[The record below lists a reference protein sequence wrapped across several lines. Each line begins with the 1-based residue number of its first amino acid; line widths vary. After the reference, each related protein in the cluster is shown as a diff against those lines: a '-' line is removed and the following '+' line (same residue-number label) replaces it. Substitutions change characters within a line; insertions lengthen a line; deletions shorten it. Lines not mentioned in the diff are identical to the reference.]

1 MQLTGFLKKLK
12 NEQVSIE
19 LKYGTTVW
27 GIVRN
32 VSPQMNVSLT
42 DVRLTLPAKSSDATL
57 AAVLLSG
64 GSTQGQDSKRTTSLE
79 FINIRG
85 NTIRHILLP
94 DNINLDALLVDQE
107 EVNRLRKLG
116 KVGHDANKKRSLESN
131 GNAPKR
137 PKRAF

>member
-12 NEQVSIE
+12 NERVSIE
-19 LKYGTTVW
+19 LKNGTTVW

-42 DVRLTLPAKSSDATL
+42 DVRLTLPVKSSEATL

-64 GSTQGQDSKRTTSLE
+64 GSTQGQESKRATSLE

-85 NTIRHILLP
+85 NTIRQIILP
-94 DNINLDALLVDQE
+94 DSINLDALLVDQQ
-107 EVNRLRKLG
+107 EVNRLRKQGQLG
-116 KVGHDANKKRSLESN
+116 SDPNKKRTIDGN
-131 GNAPKR
+131 GSAPKR
-137 PKRAF
+137 PRRAF